1 MIRRWFTLFVTLLLG
16 ATFLTAC
23 TSPAERDSSE
33 QPRVLTQEESER
45 LATSRWRNVDAG
57 TRTFTT
63 TLTAEGQT
71 LDVTG
76 LINFTTHTGT
86 AAMGVDGASDAQLVA
101 WDVTLVRVH
110 PAVEGIDP
118 TVGEAPPVDSDQWQS
133 RPLDAAATAV
143 DALLL
148 VLLSLGSDQPENP
161 LLLRQSATKWL
172 ASDTVNG
179 IAVDVF
185 GITPDEASSTSS
197 PPQPSTGTETLRIW
211 ADNTG
216 VMHRAEILVG
226 AQWIVVD
233 FGAPE

>member
-148 VLLSLGSDQPENP
+148 VLLSSRLRPAREPSPAATERDEVARLRHGEWHRSGCVWHNAGRGVKYVVTAPALDGNRNATDLG
-161 LLLRQSATKWL
+161 R
-172 ASDTVNG
+172 
-179 IAVDVF
+179 
-185 GITPDEASSTSS
+185 
-197 PPQPSTGTETLRIW
+197 
-211 ADNTG
+211 
-216 VMHRAEILVG
+216 
-226 AQWIVVD
+226 
-233 FGAPE
+233 